1 MLKKILFDIKG
12 SIRQNLIYIKL
23 LRPFRLLVQD
33 LLFFLKYMKNVS
45 HKSIRTT
52 VARNKFAGD
61 GFLTL
66 NYFKPNDDIKLIEA
80 RKESFESLP
89 KDIREWNKE
98 ITYREHIVTWAANQV
113 KDLSGDFIEL
123 GVFYGHLSHVILS
136 HAPEI
141 LNSRK
146 FFLID
151 SWGEIDKKFFIN
163 PLYNKDIFS
172 QVQSRFS
179 QFPNVELVRGLV
191 PPVLKTIKFDK
202 VALLMIDMNG
212 HEAELSALDF
222 FYEKMVRGGIIYFD
236 DYGGRWSELRSVVD
250 NFFANKPEEIL
261 TFVSPNAIVI
271 KK

>member
-1 MLKKILFDIKG
+1 M
-12 SIRQNLIYIKL
+12 
-23 LRPFRLLVQD
+23 
-33 LLFFLKYMKNVS
+33 
-45 HKSIRTT
+45 
-52 VARNKFAGD
+52 
-61 GFLTL
+61 
-66 NYFKPNDDIKLIEA
+66 
-80 RKESFESLP
+80 
-89 KDIREWNKE
+89 
-98 ITYREHIVTWAANQV
+98 
-113 KDLSGDFIEL
+113 

-151 SWGEIDKKFFIN
+151 SWGEIDKNFFIN

-222 FYEKMVRGGIIYFD
+222 F
-236 DYGGRWSELRSVVD
+236 
-250 NFFANKPEEIL
+250 
-261 TFVSPNAIVI
+261 T
-271 KK
+271 KKW